1 MEAELLAGA
10 EARAET
16 GIDANCYLYQ
26 SRALTTQNLGY
37 ARGDAAN
44 WREALANGLSR
55 VNASVLM
62 MPSRTDGSV
71 QPRFAAEIVD
81 ILQSLGKTAKLHVID
96 SERGHGGSREFYQM
110 IPVMSEFMD
119 TLPGAKP

>member
-1 MEAELLAGA
+1 M
-10 EARAET
+10 
-16 GIDANCYLYQ
+16 
-26 SRALTTQNLGY
+26 
-37 ARGDAAN
+37 
-44 WREALANGLSR
+44 
-55 VNASVLM
+55 
-62 MPSRTDGSV
+62 